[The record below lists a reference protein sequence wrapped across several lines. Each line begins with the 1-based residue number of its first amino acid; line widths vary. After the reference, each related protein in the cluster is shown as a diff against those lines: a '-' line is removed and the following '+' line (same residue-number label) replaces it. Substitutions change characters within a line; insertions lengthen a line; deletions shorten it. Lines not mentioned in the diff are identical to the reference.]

1 MTSGWAD
8 FMGRVLQALTRRV
21 EMGTAAK
28 DWKHKRGR
36 RFCGNERFLNK
47 LVPNGH
53 PRLIR

>member
-36 RFCGNERFLNK
+36 RFCGNESSPLE
-47 LVPNGH
+47 V
-53 PRLIR
+53 IRELG